1 MDREKYLNEI
11 NEVIERGPFKADW
24 DSLTSFSVPKWYR
37 EAKFGIFI
45 HWGVYAVP
53 AFGNEWYPR
62 NMYMEG
68 SPEYEHH
75 IKTYGPHKD
84 FGYKDFIP
92 MFKAEKFDADE
103 WADTFKKSGARYIV
117 PVAEHHDGFQM
128 YRSELSKFNAYD
140 MGPERD
146 ILKEMKEAFE
156 RKGLTLGAS
165 SHRAEHWFFMGHGKK
180 FDSDIKEPLV
190 LGNLYWPAMPEG
202 ELHDLYSEPYP
213 SQEYLEDWLLRT
225 CEIVDN
231 YRPSIV
237 YFDWWIHHSE
247 MKPYIKKFAA
257 YYYNR
262 AIEWD
267 MEVLINYKHDAFMF
281 GSAVIDIERGQFAE
295 QKPYFWQTDTA
306 VAKNS
311 WCYTENNDYKSAKEL
326 ICDLVDIVSKNGC
339 LLLNVGPKA
348 DGTIPKEDRDILL
361 KIGEWLEDN
370 GEAIYESSPWRLFG
384 EGPTKVEE
392 GQFTDG
398 DSKVFTPEDIRFT
411 VRGSYIYATVLEY
424 PEDGLVSIKSL
435 RDADASRLPHFHG
448 IIKEV
453 SILGFDEEPTW
464 ERNKE
469 ALRIETKNVKSDM
482 PVVFKIK
489 ID

>member
-146 ILKEMKEAFE
+146 ILKEMFE
-156 RKGLTLGAS
+156 LLV
-165 SHRAEHWFFMGHGKK
+165 
-180 FDSDIKEPLV
+180 IKQ
-190 LGNLYWPAMPEG
+190 M
-202 ELHDLYSEPYP
+202 
-213 SQEYLEDWLLRT
+213 
-225 CEIVDN
+225 
-231 YRPSIV
+231 
-237 YFDWWIHHSE
+237 
-247 MKPYIKKFAA
+247 
-257 YYYNR
+257 
-262 AIEWD
+262 
-267 MEVLINYKHDAFMF
+267 
-281 GSAVIDIERGQFAE
+281 
-295 QKPYFWQTDTA
+295 
-306 VAKNS
+306 
-311 WCYTENNDYKSAKEL
+311 
-326 ICDLVDIVSKNGC
+326 
-339 LLLNVGPKA
+339 
-348 DGTIPKEDRDILL
+348 
-361 KIGEWLEDN
+361 
-370 GEAIYESSPWRLFG
+370 
-384 EGPTKVEE
+384 
-392 GQFTDG
+392 
-398 DSKVFTPEDIRFT
+398 
-411 VRGSYIYATVLEY
+411 
-424 PEDGLVSIKSL
+424 
-435 RDADASRLPHFHG
+435 
-448 IIKEV
+448 
-453 SILGFDEEPTW
+453 
-464 ERNKE
+464 
-469 ALRIETKNVKSDM
+469 
-482 PVVFKIK
+482 
-489 ID
+489 